1 MVQLAD
7 ANSPMPTHRRIKSSR
22 RRRVGPQSNT
32 TYLKLNIQKSKRY
45 LVKKTLVNIGEHQ
58 TEA

>member
-1 MVQLAD
+1 MVTSQLAD
-7 ANSPMPTHRRIKSSR
+7 ANSPTYKIEKR
-22 RRRVGPQSNT
+22 RRRVGRQSNT
-32 TYLKLNIQKSKRY
+32 TYYKLNIQKIKRY